1 LYPDLYQGLGL
12 TQAYLAKYVAPLV
25 AFDGTMVTPARQI
38 QLPMEIGGRKQYV
51 DFIVVHSYS
60 PCTTIL
66 SSP

>member
-1 LYPDLYQGLGL
+1 MYPDLYQGLGL
-12 TQAYLAKYVAPLV
+12 TQAYLAKYVTPLV
-25 AFDGTMVTPARQI
+25 AFDGTMVTLAGQI
-38 QLPMEIGGRKQYV
+38 QLPVEIEGRKEYV